1 MDWNTIISYIFDN
14 LPAILSL
21 IFVWVKL
28 NKFGENINKTGL
40 DAAYLKGNFD
50 NHIKEHKKIPISLAK
65 SKTALTDRGN
75 KILKESGVEQYLKD
89 NFDALYEQLKDYS
102 KGEGETFKFRIRSRL
117 LNRSYQTQWE
127 YLTVRTNME
136 APQNL
141 EGDWIG
147 GAVDITWDKVVG
159 ADDYVVEYCV
169 RSVWH
174 SADEVHIRDEGSN
187 KKATRITIP
196 SKLYADNS
204 IEYINVRV
212 RATRTQLTPNGA
224 GQLYNGEP
232 TSSEWSQVTDESG
245 SVSNDLDIPIERS

>member
-89 NFDALYEQLKDYS
+89 NFDALYEQLKDSENNYVLQERCS
-102 KGEGETFKFRIRSRL
+102 EILSRKAQEL
-117 LNRSYQTQWE
+117 TSMYGE
-127 YLTVRTNME
+127 YLYN
-136 APQNL
+136 
-141 EGDWIG
+141 
-147 GAVDITWDKVVG
+147 
-159 ADDYVVEYCV
+159 
-169 RSVWH
+169 
-174 SADEVHIRDEGSN
+174 
-187 KKATRITIP
+187 
-196 SKLYADNS
+196 
-204 IEYINVRV
+204 
-212 RATRTQLTPNGA
+212 
-224 GQLYNGEP
+224 NGESVYSLVGVMSIVLRDMAIEKK
-232 TSSEWSQVTDESG
+232 TEAES
-245 SVSNDLDIPIERS
+245 RK